1 MSGTSLAGRV
11 GRAQCP
17 PSQAAAHVATTW
29 RWGEAMLPLMSDQ
42 VLPPDCLRDW
52 LGEIDIYL
60 FDQVLRNRI
69 RPGMAIL
76 DAGCGSGRNLVYFL
90 RCGLAV
96 HGIDS
101 APEAIAAVRAL
112 AARWAPGLPVESF
125 RREPVEAMSF
135 PAASFDVVLSS
146 AVLHF
151 ARDEQHFLAMVREM
165 WRVLKAGGLFF
176 ARLASTIGLEQKVR
190 PLGGRRYHLPD
201 GTDRF
206 LVDEA
211 MLLALGMEL
220 GGTLADPLKTT
231 NVQNLRCMTTWC

>member
-76 DAGCGSGRNLVYFL
+76 DAGCGRGRNLVYFL

-96 HGIDS
+96 
-101 APEAIAAVRAL
+101 APPGRAPPRWPR
-112 AARWAPGLPVESF
+112 ARCRFPPQRRPRPSE
-125 RREPVEAMSF
+125 RPPREPRGVE
-135 PAASFDVVLSS
+135 
-146 AVLHF
+146 
-151 ARDEQHFLAMVREM
+151 
-165 WRVLKAGGLFF
+165 
-176 ARLASTIGLEQKVR
+176 
-190 PLGGRRYHLPD
+190 
-201 GTDRF
+201 
-206 LVDEA
+206 
-211 MLLALGMEL
+211 
-220 GGTLADPLKTT
+220 
-231 NVQNLRCMTTWC
+231 TTWRAGC